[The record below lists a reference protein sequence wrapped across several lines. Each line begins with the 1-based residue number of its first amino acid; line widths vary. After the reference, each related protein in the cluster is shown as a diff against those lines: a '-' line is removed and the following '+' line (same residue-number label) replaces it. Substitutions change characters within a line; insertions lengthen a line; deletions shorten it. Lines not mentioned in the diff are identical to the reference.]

1 MPMSRFVQKSF
12 AVLFEVF
19 LWIMAI
25 AGVIFG
31 FISMRNGFFL
41 GLGIIIGTFILVVMA
56 GGMMATFL
64 DMAKNL
70 RSIDEKTKQ

>member
-1 MPMSRFVQKSF
+1 MSRFVQKSF